1 MAKTICCPNC
11 KSLNFEAVASSKKSL
26 SFGKAVVGGVL
37 LGPVGAA
44 GGAIMGKKGKVTFV
58 CHKCGTTWKEKL

>member
-1 MAKTICCPNC
+1 MARTIRCPNC
-11 KSLNFEAVASSKKSL
+11 KSLNFDAVASSRKSL
-26 SFGKAVVGGVL
+26 SLGKAIAGGVL

-58 CHKCGTTWKEKL
+58 CHDCGRTWKEKL